1 MSFIIYILK
10 EENLQKTKATEICF
24 RQFNFRF
31 DNFQLAIANQLNIYM
46 LIYLGATTTALLS
59 TSLQLVTVNL
69 R

>member
-24 RQFNFRF
+24 SQFNFRF
-31 DNFQLAIANQLNIYM
+31 DNCQLVISNQLNIYM
-46 LIYLGATTTALLS
+46 LIDLGATTTVLLS
-59 TSLQLVTVNL
+59 TNLQLVTVNL